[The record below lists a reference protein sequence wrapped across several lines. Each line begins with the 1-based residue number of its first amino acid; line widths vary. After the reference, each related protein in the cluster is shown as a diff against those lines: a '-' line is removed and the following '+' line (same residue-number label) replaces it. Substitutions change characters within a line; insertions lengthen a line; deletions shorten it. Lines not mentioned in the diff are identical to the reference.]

1 MNPSISTTNVTSPG
15 WAQSLEGY
23 LRRVLARIE
32 EQPSAAREKGKGP
45 GAPQKLPSAALWTGL
60 LLGVLGGVR
69 SLRGVWRLLVW
80 QGYDICDETV
90 YDRLEEE
97 GTAPLEQLFGQISQM
112 LRAWLTPLVAQQNWT
127 PLAPFATQVVA
138 LDETT
143 LDPVARKLPILQH
156 LKKGV
161 VELLP
166 GKLAGLYDVRL
177 QLWQRIDYLPNAL
190 QNSKVH
196 ARAML
201 DGLAQGTLV
210 LFDLGYFGF
219 EWLDELTLRKM
230 WWVSRLREKT
240 SYTII
245 HTYYQNEDVFDGL
258 VMLGTR
264 QARARYAVRLVR
276 FRVGCICYAY
286 LTNVLEPQVLSLAEI
301 ARLYARRWDIELA
314 FLTLKEHLGLHL
326 LWTSKLVSILQ
337 QVWACLIIAQVLQ
350 ALRLEIAC
358 AAGVD
363 PFEVSLPLV
372 VQALPPMLARGE
384 DVVALCVQ
392 RGRQLG
398 LLRPSSRTTI
408 QAPQV
413 AAQDLLARPADL
425 VLEREPR
432 YPADPGQPGRGRS
445 PRPKPPPGL
454 PTELT
459 TALYACLVP

>member
-1 MNPSISTTNVTSPG
+1 MYSSISATSVTSPG
-15 WAQSLEGY
+15 LAHCLQGY
-23 LRRVLARIE
+23 LRRLLERQ
-32 EQPSAAREKGKGP
+32 EQQHTESAENGKGP
-45 GAPQKLPSAALWTGL
+45 GAPKKLPSAALWTGL
-60 LLGVLGGVR
+60 RLCVLFGVR
-69 SLRGVWRLLVW
+69 SLRGVWRYLVW

-97 GTAPLEQLFGQISQM
+97 GTAPLEQLFMQISQM
-112 LRAWLTPLVAQQNWT
+112 LHAWLTPLVEQQSWGQV
-127 PLAPFATQVVA
+127 APFASQVVA

-156 LKKGV
+156 LKKGA

-166 GKLAGLYDVRL
+166 GKLAGLFDVRL
-177 QLWQRIDYLPNAL
+177 QLWRRIDYLPDAL

-201 DGLAQGTLV
+201 EGLAQGTLV

-219 EWLDELTLRKM
+219 EWLDELTMRKL

-245 HTYYQNEDVFDGL
+245 HTYYQSEDVFDGL
-258 VMLGTR
+258 VMLGTH

-276 FRVGCICYAY
+276 WRVGVICYTY
-286 LTNVLEPQVLSLAEI
+286 LTNVLEPEVLSLAEI

-350 ALRLEIAC
+350 AVRMEMAC

-372 VQALPPMLARGE
+372 VQTLPPMLARDE
-384 DVVALCVQ
+384 DVVTVCVQ

-398 LLRPSSRTTI
+398 LIRPSSRTTI

-413 AAQDLLARPADL
+413 AAHDIIARPADL

-432 YPADPGQPGRGRS
+432 YPADPGQPGRGRR
-445 PRPKPPPGL
+445 PRCKAPPAL

>member
-1 MNPSISTTNVTSPG
+1 MNPTTSATSVTSAG
-15 WAQSLEGY
+15 LAQCLQGY
-23 LRRVLARIE
+23 LRGVLERIE
-32 EQPSAAREKGKGP
+32 QEQRGAKEAGKGP
-45 GAPQKLPSAALWTGL
+45 GAPQKLPSVALWTGL
-60 LLGVLGGVR
+60 LLCVLCGVK
-69 SLRGVWRLLVW
+69 SLRGVWRYLVW
-80 QGYDICDETV
+80 QGYAICDETV

-97 GTAPLEQLFGQISQM
+97 GTAPLEGVFVQISQM
-112 LRAWLTPLVAQQNWT
+112 LQAWLAPLVKQQRWGQV
-127 PLAPFATQVVA
+127 ASFASQVVA

-143 LDPVARKLPILQH
+143 LDPVARKLPIVRH
-156 LKKGV
+156 LKKGA

-166 GKLAGLYDVRL
+166 GKLAGLFDVRL
-177 QLWQRIDYLPNAL
+177 QLWRRIDYLPDAL

-196 ARAML
+196 ARTML
-201 DGLAQGTLV
+201 SGLAQGTLV

-245 HTYYQNEDVFDGL
+245 HTSYQSEDVFDGL
-258 VMLGTR
+258 VFLGKH

-276 FRVGCICYAY
+276 WRVGVIWFEY
-286 LTNVLEPQVLSLAEI
+286 LTNVLEPQVLPMAEI

-326 LWTSKLVSILQ
+326 LWSSKLVSILQ

-350 ALRLEIAC
+350 ALRLEMAC

-372 VQALPPMLARGE
+372 VSALPPMLARGE
-384 DVVALCVQ
+384 DPVAVCVQ

-398 LLRPSSRTTI
+398 FIRPSSRTLI

-413 AAQDLLARPADL
+413 APQDILPRPADL

-432 YPADPGQPGRGRS
+432 YPAAPGQPGRGRS
-445 PRPKPPPGL
+445 QRSKAPPGL